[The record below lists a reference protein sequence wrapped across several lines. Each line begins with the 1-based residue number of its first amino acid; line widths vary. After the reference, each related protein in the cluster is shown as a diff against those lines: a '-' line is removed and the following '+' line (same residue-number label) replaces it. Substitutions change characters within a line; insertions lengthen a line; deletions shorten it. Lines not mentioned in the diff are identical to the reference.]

1 MAVYAIGDIQGCY
14 DELQLLL
21 DKIQYSPSDD
31 QLWFTGDLVN
41 RGPKSLKTLR
51 FISQLPNVHVSLGNH
66 DLHLIAV
73 AFGTQTAKKKDT
85 ISKILK
91 ADDSDE
97 LIHWLRQRKIMHRD
111 KSLGYCMVHAGIHPK
126 WKVRHAQEYAHEIE
140 SVLQGDDKQLRHF
153 LKHMYGNKPNQWNDD
168 LEGVERLRFITNVF
182 TRMRYC
188 SRNGKLN
195 FSQKNNPGQT
205 VGSRYVPWFDIINRP
220 SIKHKIIIGH
230 WSTLG
235 LVHRKNIYAIDT
247 GCLWGGQLT
256 ALRIDCEIP
265 EIHQVNAING
275 ISPY

>member
-21 DKIQYSPSDD
+21 EKIDYSTTED

-41 RGPKSLKTLR
+41 RGPKSLKVLR
-51 FISQLPNVHVSLGNH
+51 FISKLPQVEVTLGNH
-66 DLHLIAV
+66 DLHLLAIAYGV
-73 AFGTQTAKKKDT
+73 QKIKKKDT
-85 ISKILK
+85 LAKIIK
-91 ADDSDE
+91 AEDSDE
-97 LIHWLRQRKIMHRD
+97 LINWLRGQKLMHRD
-111 KSLGYCMVHAGIHPK
+111 KKLKYCMVHAGVHPK
-126 WKVRHAQEYAHEIE
+126 WKIRRAEKYAREVE
-140 SVLQGDDKQLRHF
+140 KVLQGEDKALKHF
-153 LKHMYGNKPNQWNDD
+153 LKHMYGDKPRQWSED
-168 LEGVERLRFITNVF
+168 LEGIERLRFICNVF

-188 SRNGKLN
+188 SRGGRLD

-205 VGSRYVPWFDIINRP
+205 VGSRYVPWFDIIQRP
-220 SIKHKIIIGH
+220 SIKHKIIFGH

-235 LVHRKNIYAIDT
+235 LTHRKNVYAIDT

-265 EIHQVNAING
+265 QIYQVNSISG